1 MVKEEGFNVKRRE
14 FLERTLLGGAAV
26 HAGASTPDTST
37 PQARAGDAQVAGSPP
52 AQMLREGEIVI
63 ERSMV
68 GRPHEGKVLAAI
80 QPHSDD
86 IPLFAGGTVAK
97 LINEGYTGCLIRMTN
112 DEKAGRGA
120 TTGEVVLNNER
131 DNDAVA
137 KVLGLTKVFNFN
149 YRNHRMD
156 NESRQEIRGRLIHL
170 FRLLKVDTIIC
181 YDPWGHYEENPDH
194 YVTAQVVESAC
205 WMAGSSR
212 DYAEQLQ
219 AGLEPHGV
227 REKYYFARGPQLVNR
242 IVDISGS
249 IDRKV
254 ESNRV
259 NVTQGP
265 AGENGAAL
273 RARLASRNQRLPILG
288 DNDETANRQYIKR
301 IVLDVDSQRLR
312 GVPSDRELG
321 RRYELEWAE
330 AFHHIGPAAN
340 RLDQYIATNAVA
352 L

>member
-1 MVKEEGFNVKRRE
+1 MKRRE
-14 FLERTLLGGAAV
+14 FLGKTLAGGAV
-26 HAGASTPDTST
+26 VRAGATTSDGGRLNAQGT
-37 PQARAGDAQVAGSPP
+37 GSAPPQMV
-52 AQMLREGEIVI
+52 REGEIVI
-63 ERSMV
+63 ERSMP
-68 GRPHEGKVLAAI
+68 GRPHQGKVLAAI

-97 LINEGYTGCLIRMTN
+97 LVREGYTGCLIRMTN

-120 TTGEVVLNNER
+120 TTGEIILNNER

-137 KVLGLTKVFNFN
+137 KALGLAKVFNLN

-156 NESRQEIRGRLIHL
+156 NESRQEMRGRLIHL
-170 FRLLKVDTIIC
+170 FRLLKVDTVVC

-212 DYAEQLQ
+212 DYVEQLA
-219 AGLEPHGV
+219 AGLQPHGV
-227 REKYYFARGPQLVNR
+227 SEKYYFARGPQLINR
-242 IVDISGS
+242 VVDISAT
-249 IDRKV
+249 IDQKV

-265 AGENGAAL
+265 AGENGAML
-273 RARLASRNQRLPILG
+273 RARLAARKLRLPILG
-288 DNDETANRQYIKR
+288 TDDDSSNRQYIKQL
-301 IVLDVDSQRLR
+301 VLDLFSDELR
-312 GVPSDRELG
+312 GIPSDKALG
-321 RRYELEWAE
+321 RRYGLEWAE
-330 AFHHIGPAAN
+330 GFHHVGPRPG
-340 RLDQYIATNAVA
+340 RLDGYIAENAVP

>member
-1 MVKEEGFNVKRRE
+1 MRRRE
-14 FLERTLLGGAAV
+14 FLGRTLFGGAIV
-26 HAGASTPDTST
+26 HSSASAAEPSS
-37 PQARAGDAQVAGSPP
+37 AAPP
-52 AQMLREGEIVI
+52 AAPAQAPSNAPAHTAREGELVI
-63 ERSMV
+63 ERARD
-68 GRPHEGKVLAAI
+68 GRPHQGKVLAAI

-86 IPLFAGGTVAK
+86 LPLFAAGTIAK
-97 LINEGYTGCLIRMTN
+97 LMNEGYTGCLIRMTN

-137 KVLGLTKVFNFN
+137 SALGLTRVFNLN

-170 FRLLKVDTIIC
+170 FRLMKVDTVFC

-212 DYAEQLQ
+212 DYVEQLEG
-219 AGLEPHGV
+219 GLKPHGV

-242 IVDISGS
+242 IVDISGT
-249 IDRKV
+249 IDKKV

-265 AGENGAAL
+265 AGENGARL
-273 RARLASRNQRLPILG
+273 RARLLAEKKRLPILG
-288 DNDETANRQYIKR
+288 DDDETANRAYIKH
-301 IVLDVDSQRLR
+301 IVLDLDSRAQR
-312 GVPSDRELG
+312 GVPSDKEIG
-321 RRYELEWAE
+321 RPYGLEWAE
-330 AFHHIGPAAN
+330 AFHYIGPASS
-340 RLDQYIATNAVA
+340 RLEAYIKENAVG

>member
-1 MVKEEGFNVKRRE
+1 MKRRE
-14 FLERTLLGGAAV
+14 FLEKTLAGGAV
-26 HAGASTPDTST
+26 VRAGASTPG
-37 PQARAGDAQVAGSPP
+37 ARKVDPQVAEQPR
-52 AQMLREGEIVI
+52 AQMIREGEIVI
-63 ERSMV
+63 ERSMP
-68 GRPHEGKVLAAI
+68 GRPHQGKVLAAI

-97 LINEGYTGCLIRMTN
+97 LVHEGYTGYLIRMTN

-120 TTGEVVLNNER
+120 TTGEIIVNNER

-137 KVLGLTKVFNFN
+137 RALGLVKVFNLN

-156 NESRQEIRGRLIHL
+156 NESRQEMRGRLIHL
-170 FRLLKVDTIIC
+170 FRLLKVDTVVC

-212 DYAEQLQ
+212 DYVEQLV
-219 AGLEPHGV
+219 AGLQPHAV
-227 REKYYFARGPQLVNR
+227 REKYYFARGPQLINR
-242 IVDISGS
+242 VVDISAS

-265 AGENGAAL
+265 AGENGARL
-273 RARLASRNQRLPILG
+273 KARLASQKLRLPILG
-288 DNDETANRQYIKR
+288 TDDESANRQYIKH
-301 IVLDVDSQRLR
+301 IVLDLDSDRLR
-312 GVPSDRELG
+312 GVPSDRALG
-321 RRYELEWAE
+321 RRYGLEWAE
-330 AFHHIGPAAN
+330 AFHHVGPRRS
-340 RLDQYIATNAVA
+340 RLDEYIADNAVQ

>member
-1 MVKEEGFNVKRRE
+1 MKRRE
-14 FLERTLLGGAAV
+14 FLGKTLAGGAV
-26 HAGASTPDTST
+26 VRAGATTSDSGPMNEQVT
-37 PQARAGDAQVAGSPP
+37 GRAP
-52 AQMLREGEIVI
+52 AEMVREGEIVI
-63 ERSMV
+63 ERSMP
-68 GRPHEGKVLAAI
+68 GRPHQGKVLAAI

-97 LINEGYTGCLIRMTN
+97 LIREGYTGCLIRMTN

-120 TTGEVVLNNER
+120 TTGEIILNNER
-131 DNDAVA
+131 DNDEVA
-137 KVLGLTKVFNFN
+137 KALGLTKVFNLN

-170 FRLLKVDTIIC
+170 FRLLKVDTVVC

-212 DYAEQLQ
+212 DYVEQLE
-219 AGLEPHGV
+219 AGLQPHGV
-227 REKYYFARGPQLVNR
+227 REKYYFARGPQLINR
-242 IVDISGS
+242 VVDISAS
-249 IDRKV
+249 IDQKV

-265 AGENGAAL
+265 AGENGKML
-273 RARLASRNQRLPILG
+273 RARLAARKLRLPILG
-288 DNDETANRQYIKR
+288 TDDESANRQYIKQF
-301 IVLDVDSQRLR
+301 VLDLFSDELR
-312 GVPSDRELG
+312 GIPSDKALG
-321 RRYELEWAE
+321 RRHGLEWAE
-330 AFHHIGPAAN
+330 AFHYVGPRPG
-340 RLDQYIATNAVA
+340 RLEQYITENAVP

>member
-1 MVKEEGFNVKRRE
+1 MKRRE
-14 FLERTLLGGAAV
+14 FLEKTFAGGAL
-26 HAGASTPDTST
+26 AGAGVHSDAASIGLQGA
-37 PQARAGDAQVAGSPP
+37 QATQTAANQP
-52 AQMLREGEIVI
+52 AQMYREGEIVI
-63 ERSMV
+63 ERSAS

-86 IPLFAGGTVAK
+86 LPLFAGGTVAK
-97 LINEGYTGCLIRMTN
+97 LMAEGYTGCLIRMTN

-137 KVLGLTKVFNFN
+137 NALGLTRVFNLN

-156 NESRQEIRGRLIHL
+156 NESRQEMRGRLIHL
-170 FRLLKVDTIIC
+170 FRLFRVDTIVC

-212 DYAEQLQ
+212 DYVEQLE
-219 AGLEPHGV
+219 AGLKPHGV

-242 IVDISGS
+242 IVDISAS
-249 IDRKV
+249 LDRKI

-265 AGENGAAL
+265 AGENGAQL
-273 RARLASRNQRLPILG
+273 RARLAARNQRLPILG
-288 DNDETANRQYIKR
+288 NDDETANRQYIR
-301 IVLDVDSQRLR
+301 HIVLDLDSRRLR

-321 RRYELEWAE
+321 RRFGLEWAE
-330 AFHHIGPAAN
+330 AFHYIGPSASRLDEYIAAN
-340 RLDQYIATNAVA
+340 AVPI
-352 L
+352 

>member
-1 MVKEEGFNVKRRE
+1 MKRRE
-14 FLERTLLGGAAV
+14 FLGKTLAGGAV
-26 HAGASTPDTST
+26 VRAGATTSDGG
-37 PQARAGDAQVAGSPP
+37 RLNAQGTGSAP
-52 AQMLREGEIVI
+52 AQMVREGEIVI
-63 ERSMV
+63 ERSMP
-68 GRPHEGKVLAAI
+68 GRPHQGKVLAAI

-97 LINEGYTGCLIRMTN
+97 LVREGYTGCLIRMTN

-120 TTGEVVLNNER
+120 TTGEIILNNER

-137 KVLGLTKVFNFN
+137 KALGLARVFNLN

-170 FRLLKVDTIIC
+170 FRLLKVDTVVC

-212 DYAEQLQ
+212 DYVEQLE
-219 AGLEPHGV
+219 AGLQPHGV
-227 REKYYFARGPQLVNR
+227 SEKYYFARGPQLINR
-242 IVDISGS
+242 VVDISAS
-249 IDRKV
+249 IDQKV

-265 AGENGAAL
+265 AGENGAML
-273 RARLASRNQRLPILG
+273 RVRLAARKLRLPILG
-288 DNDETANRQYIKR
+288 TDDDSANRQYIKQF
-301 IVLDVDSQRLR
+301 VLDLFSDELR
-312 GVPSDRELG
+312 GIPSDKALG
-321 RRYELEWAE
+321 LRYGLEWAE
-330 AFHHIGPAAN
+330 AFHHVGPRPG
-340 RLDQYIATNAVA
+340 RLDQYITENAVP

>member
-1 MVKEEGFNVKRRE
+1 MKRRE
-14 FLERTLLGGAAV
+14 FLEKTLAGGAVVRAAATTSDGGRLNEQV
-26 HAGASTPDTST
+26 PAS
-37 PQARAGDAQVAGSPP
+37 AP
-52 AQMLREGEIVI
+52 AQMAREGEIVI
-63 ERSMV
+63 ERSMP
-68 GRPHEGKVLAAI
+68 GRPHQGKVLAAI

-97 LINEGYTGCLIRMTN
+97 LVREGYTGCLIRMTN

-120 TTGEVVLNNER
+120 TTGEIILNNER

-137 KVLGLTKVFNFN
+137 KALGLEKVFNLN

-156 NESRQEIRGRLIHL
+156 NESRQEMRGRLIHL
-170 FRLLKVDTIIC
+170 FRLLKVDTVVC

-212 DYAEQLQ
+212 DYVEQLA
-219 AGLEPHGV
+219 AGLQPHGV
-227 REKYYFARGPQLVNR
+227 SEKYYFARGPQLINR
-242 IVDISGS
+242 VVDISAS
-249 IDRKV
+249 IDQKV

-265 AGENGAAL
+265 AGENGAML
-273 RARLASRNQRLPILG
+273 RARLAARKLRLPILG
-288 DNDETANRQYIKR
+288 TDDDSANRQYIKQL
-301 IVLDVDSQRLR
+301 VLDLFSDELR
-312 GVPSDRELG
+312 GIPSDKALG
-321 RRYELEWAE
+321 LRYGLEWAE
-330 AFHHIGPAAN
+330 AFHHVGP
-340 RLDQYIATNAVA
+340 RPGTLDGYIAENAVP

>member
-1 MVKEEGFNVKRRE
+1 MKRRA
-14 FLERTLLGGAAV
+14 FLEKTLAGGAV
-26 HAGASTPDTST
+26 VRAGATTSDGG
-37 PQARAGDAQVAGSPP
+37 RLNDQVTGSAP
-52 AQMLREGEIVI
+52 AQMVREGEIVI
-63 ERSMV
+63 ERSMP
-68 GRPHEGKVLAAI
+68 GRPHQGKVLAAI

-97 LINEGYTGCLIRMTN
+97 LVREGYTGCLIRMTN

-120 TTGEVVLNNER
+120 TTGEIILNNER

-137 KVLGLTKVFNFN
+137 KALGLAKVFNLN

-156 NESRQEIRGRLIHL
+156 NESRQEMRGRLIHL
-170 FRLLKVDTIIC
+170 FRLLKVDTVVC

-212 DYAEQLQ
+212 DYVEQLA
-219 AGLEPHGV
+219 AGLQPHGV
-227 REKYYFARGPQLVNR
+227 SEKYYFARGPQLINR
-242 IVDISGS
+242 VVDISAS
-249 IDRKV
+249 IDQKV

-265 AGENGAAL
+265 AGENGAML
-273 RARLASRNQRLPILG
+273 RARLAARKLRLPILG
-288 DNDETANRQYIKR
+288 TDDDSANRQYIKQF
-301 IVLDVDSQRLR
+301 VLDLFSDELR
-312 GVPSDRELG
+312 GIPSDKALG
-321 RRYELEWAE
+321 RRYGLEWAE
-330 AFHHIGPAAN
+330 GFHHVGPRPG
-340 RLDQYIATNAVA
+340 RLDGYIAENAVP

>member
-1 MVKEEGFNVKRRE
+1 MKRRE
-14 FLERTLLGGAAV
+14 FFERTLLGGAV
-26 HAGASTPDTST
+26 VRAGSPAPEVGA
-37 PQARAGDAQVAGSPP
+37 ARAAVAQVADSRP
-52 AQMLREGEIVI
+52 AEMFREGEREI
-63 ERSMV
+63 ERPMV
-68 GRPHEGKVLAAI
+68 GRPHAGKVLAAI

-97 LINEGYTGCLIRMTN
+97 LISEGYSGCLIRMTN

-137 KVLGLTKVFNFN
+137 KALGLTKVFNFN

-170 FRLLKVDTIIC
+170 FRLLQVDTIIC

-212 DYAEQLQ
+212 DYVEHLE
-219 AGLEPHGV
+219 AGLKPHAV
-227 REKYYFARGPQLVNR
+227 REKYYFARGPQLVTR

-249 IDRKV
+249 IDQKV

-265 AGENGAAL
+265 AGENGARL
-273 RARLASRNQRLPILG
+273 RARLASEKQRLPILG
-288 DNDETANRQYIKR
+288 NDDETANRQYIKH
-301 IVLDVDSQRLR
+301 IVLDFDSIGLR

-321 RRYELEWAE
+321 RRYGVEWAE
-330 AFHHIGPAAN
+330 AFHYIGPTAT
-340 RLDQYIATNAVA
+340 RLDQFIAKNAVP

>member
-1 MVKEEGFNVKRRE
+1 MKRRE
-14 FLERTLLGGAAV
+14 FLERTVTGAVAMGAASNS
-26 HAGASTPDTST
+26 HAASGQVRN
-37 PQARAGDAQVAGSPP
+37 PQTQP
-52 AQMLREGEIVI
+52 APNGPAEMFREGQIVI
-63 ERSMV
+63 ERAAIAK
-68 GRPHEGKVLAAI
+68 PHQGKVLAAI

-86 IPLFAGGTVAK
+86 LPLFAGGTVAK
-97 LINEGYTGCLIRMTN
+97 LLGEGYTGCLIRMTN

-137 KVLGLTKVFNFN
+137 NSLGLTKVFNLN

-170 FRLLKVDTIIC
+170 FRLLKVDTIVC

-212 DYAEQLQ
+212 DYVEQLE
-219 AGLEPHGV
+219 AGLQPHGV
-227 REKYYFARGPQLVNR
+227 TEKYYFARGPQLVNR
-242 IVDISGS
+242 IVDVTAT

-254 ESNRV
+254 ESNRA

-265 AGENGAAL
+265 AGENGARL
-273 RARLASRNQRLPILG
+273 RALLASRKQRLPILG
-288 DNDETANRQYIKR
+288 DDDETANRNYIKH
-301 IVLDVDSQRLR
+301 IVLDIDSMRLR
-312 GVPSDRELG
+312 GVPSDREIG
-321 RRYELEWAE
+321 RRYGLEWAE

-340 RLDQYIATNAVA
+340 RLDQYIQEHAVSF
-352 L
+352 

>member
-1 MVKEEGFNVKRRE
+1 MKRRE
-14 FLERTLLGGAAV
+14 FFETALLGGSVLGAGSSNLEARAAV
-26 HAGASTPDTST
+26 PQDAGV
-37 PQARAGDAQVAGSPP
+37 RP
-52 AQMLREGEIVI
+52 AWMFREGEIVV
-63 ERSMV
+63 ERPAP

-86 IPLFAGGTVAK
+86 IPLFAAGTVAK
-97 LINEGYTGCLIRMTN
+97 LVSEGYTGCLIRMTN

-137 KVLGLTKVFNFN
+137 KALGLTRVFNLN

-170 FRLLKVDTIIC
+170 FRLLKVDTIVC

-194 YVTAQVVESAC
+194 YVTAQVIESAC

-212 DYAEQLQ
+212 DYVEQLE
-219 AGLEPHGV
+219 AGLKPHGV

-242 IVDISGS
+242 IVDIGGS

-265 AGENGAAL
+265 AGDNGARL
-273 RARLASRNQRLPILG
+273 RARLAAQKQRLPILG
-288 DNDETANRQYIKR
+288 NDDETANRQYIKH
-301 IVLDVDSQRLR
+301 IVLDVASAQLR

-321 RRYELEWAE
+321 RRFGLEWAE
-330 AFHHIGPAAN
+330 AFHYIGPAATS
-340 RLDQYIATNAVA
+340 LDRYIAENVVA